1 MGAFLPRGRAGR
13 AVLALALAGLLSTPA
28 GWWVSDRLEE
38 DNDFCVGC
46 HLEPGVPLHREKRE
60 TLDQRPAATLAA
72 AHGIAGWEDRPFRC
86 IDCHGGTGLL
96 GKARVK
102 ALSAKDAFWYAVG
115 RFDEPEEMHWPL
127 WDADCAKCHTPFEER
142 ESEIGRDPLFHELA
156 VHNVELGVACVAC
169 HFSHEEGGLAD
180 HYQLHAARVR
190 AECAAC
196 HPELGF
202 D

>member
-1 MGAFLPRGRAGR
+1 MGAFLPQSRGGR
-13 AVLALALAGLLSTPA
+13 AVLALVLAGVLSAPA
-28 GWWVSDRLEE
+28 GWWVTDRLEA

-46 HLEPGVPLHREKRE
+46 HLESGVPLHREKRE
-60 TLDQRPAATLAA
+60 SLGRTPAATLAA
-72 AHGIAGWEDRPFRC
+72 VHGKAGWAERDFRC
-86 IDCHGGTGLL
+86 IDCHGGTGFL

-102 ALSAKDAFWYAVG
+102 VLSAKDAFWYAVG

-127 WDADCAKCHTPFEER
+127 RDADCAKCHTPFDER
-142 ESEIGRDPLFHELA
+142 EPEIGRDPLFHELA
-156 VHNVELGVACVAC
+156 VHNAELGVACVAC

-180 HYQLHAARVR
+180 HYQLHAEHVR

-196 HPELGF
+196 HPEFAL